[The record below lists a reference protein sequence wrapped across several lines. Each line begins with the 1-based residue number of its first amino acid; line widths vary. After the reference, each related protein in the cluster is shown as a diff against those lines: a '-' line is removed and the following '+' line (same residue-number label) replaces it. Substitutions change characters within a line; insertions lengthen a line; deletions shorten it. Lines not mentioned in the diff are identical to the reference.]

1 MERRRPRRHWHRG
14 SLLSHQTQKPKKK
27 FKNEKASQGKKL
39 ASIVAKNLSPKA
51 RRWMIVI
58 RKDTKKSCEQ
68 YLVFRLLQRHYMDS

>member
-14 SLLSHQTQKPKKK
+14 SLLSHQTQKPKKN

-58 RKDTKKSCEQ
+58 RKDTKKFMALELIACMRVLSC
-68 YLVFRLLQRHYMDS
+68 LSW

>member
-39 ASIVAKNLSPKA
+39 ASIVAKNLF
-51 RRWMIVI
+51 
-58 RKDTKKSCEQ
+58 TKSKI
-68 YLVFRLLQRHYMDS
+68 MDDSNTKGHEKIM